1 MPSAVRSKIAV
12 AALVAVLFAGVLA
25 GQAAADSLA
34 VGGRNADTGRALG
47 RAGFA
52 YLTGVRTFV
61 AAVLWNR
68 IDPLFH
74 DYYEDRPLQDQT
86 FMLPTVYAIVALDP
100 QFDQTYYVA
109 AWILAQRGAVD
120 EGRALAALGTSNNPD
135 SGLLLVNEAQIAY
148 LFAEDTELAVE
159 RATDALRPN
168 VFWRNLHEQHDS
180 YATVRAILDGSG
192 NEALAAEVSQQ
203 IRAINAEIDRL
214 GVEPDGVH

>member
-1 MPSAVRSKIAV
+1 MPSAVRSKIA
-12 AALVAVLFAGVLA
+12 AGALVVALFASVLA

-34 VGGRNADTGRALG
+34 VGGRDADTGRALG

-68 IDPLFH
+68 IDPIFH
-74 DYYEDRPLQDQT
+74 DYYEDRPLQDHT
-86 FMLPTVYAIVALDP
+86 YMLPTVYAIVALDP

-109 AWILAQRGAVD
+109 AWILARRGAVD
-120 EGRALAALGTSNNPD
+120 EARALAALGTSNNPD

-148 LFAEDTELAVE
+148 LFAEDTELAIE

-168 VFWRNLHEQHDS
+168 VFWRNLFEQHDS
-180 YATVRAILDGSG
+180 YATVRSILDGSG
-192 NEALAAEVSQQ
+192 NEALAAEVSQR

-214 GVEPDGVH
+214 GVEADGVH